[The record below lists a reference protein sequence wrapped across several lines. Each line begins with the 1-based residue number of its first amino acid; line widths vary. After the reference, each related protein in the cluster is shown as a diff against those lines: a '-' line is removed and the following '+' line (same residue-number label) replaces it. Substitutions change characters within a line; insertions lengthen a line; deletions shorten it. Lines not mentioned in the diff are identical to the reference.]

1 VSDKRSEHLEQE
13 LKALYSEVPAPPAGL
28 TRGRERMLAEAAQLK
43 SRSAYVPLSAAGA
56 HGGAKSIRRRKM
68 NLMLAYKVLAA
79 VMAVALAVTGVGGGA
94 VLAQDTVPGDLLYP
108 AKLLSEDARL
118 AFAQDPADRAAL
130 VMAFVA
136 ERVEEMERLAQRG
149 EEVPA
154 ATVALMTRQMEQVMV
169 EIARSRPD
177 EAPAL
182 LQRVMENTRIHQQAL
197 EQAGAGS
204 GEQTQT
210 RLQEACAEM
219 ERVRQRAEN
228 DPAYLEYQNQHRY
241 EGTPG
246 PHEEAS
252 PQPAGEGQQTREQSQ
267 YSYEGTPG
275 PHGTA
280 SPEPSE
286 DPQRN
291 QNQERYEGTPG
302 PHGEGTPTP
311 TETVSPDT
319 DDTTEPTCEPER
331 THDKE
336 QDRDGADQG
345 SQNEGQG
352 PPTDMPKATD
362 VPKGSGTPK
371 NGH

>member
-1 VSDKRSEHLEQE
+1 
-13 LKALYSEVPAPPAGL
+13 
-28 TRGRERMLAEAAQLK
+28 
-43 SRSAYVPLSAAGA
+43 
-56 HGGAKSIRRRKM
+56 M